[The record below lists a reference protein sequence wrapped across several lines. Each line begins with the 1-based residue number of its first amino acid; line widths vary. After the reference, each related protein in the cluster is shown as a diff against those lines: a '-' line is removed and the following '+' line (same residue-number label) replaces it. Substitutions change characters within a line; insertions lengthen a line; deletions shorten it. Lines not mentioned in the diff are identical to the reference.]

1 MMFSLSSKAIY
12 GVTALVE
19 LSHHYRS
26 GPVQIRDIATR
37 HEIPQHYLEQILS
50 ALKRTGIVRSYRGA
64 RGGYELTRHPDTI
77 SLLDVLTE
85 LEGPLG
91 IATNQQGRE
100 PLAVLWDGLQDHI
113 REFLTQSL
121 GDLIRL
127 QAAAT
132 TDADFM
138 I

>member
-1 MMFSLSSKAIY
+1 MFSLSSKAIY

-19 LSHHYRS
+19 LAHHFRS
-26 GPVQIRDIATR
+26 GPVQIRDIASR

-77 SLLDVLTE
+77 SLLDIMTE
-85 LEGPLG
+85 LEGPLVV
-91 IATNQQGRE
+91 ATHQQGRE
-100 PLAVLWDGLQDHI
+100 PLAVFWDGLQEHI

-127 QAAAT
+127 QTAGNS
-132 TDADFM
+132 DADYM

>member
-1 MMFSLSSKAIY
+1 MFSLSSKAIY

-19 LSHHYRS
+19 LAHHHRS

-50 ALKRTGIVRSYRGA
+50 ALKRSGIVRSYRGA

-77 SLLDVLTE
+77 SLLDIMTE
-85 LEGPLG
+85 LEGPLSV
-91 IATNQQGRE
+91 ANNPQGRQ
-100 PLAVLWDGLQDHI
+100 PLAFLWDDMQDHI
-113 REFLTQSL
+113 RKFLSQSL

-127 QAAAT
+127 QTAAT
-132 TDADFM
+132 ADADFM

>member
-1 MMFSLSSKAIY
+1 
-12 GVTALVE
+12 VE
-19 LSHHYRS
+19 LAHHFRS

-64 RGGYELTRHPDTI
+64 RGGYELTRHPDSI
-77 SLLDVLTE
+77 SLLDIMTE
-85 LEGPLG
+85 LEGPFCV
-91 IATNQQGRE
+91 ATNQQGRE
-100 PLAVLWDGLQDHI
+100 PLAFLWDGMQAHI
-113 REFLTQSL
+113 ESFLTQSL
-121 GDLIRL
+121 GDLIRI
-127 QAAAT
+127 QTAAT

>member
-1 MMFSLSSKAIY
+1 MFSLSSKAIY

-19 LSHHYRS
+19 LAHHYRS

-77 SLLDVLTE
+77 SLLDVMTE
-85 LEGPLG
+85 LEGPLVV
-91 IATNQQGRE
+91 ATNQQGRE
-100 PLAVLWDGLQDHI
+100 PLAVFWDGLQDHI
-113 REFLTQSL
+113 REYLTQSL

-127 QAAAT
+127 QTSAT

>member
-1 MMFSLSSKAIY
+1 MFTLSSKAIY

-19 LSHHYRS
+19 LAHHYRS

-37 HEIPQHYLEQILS
+37 HEMPQHYLEQILS
-50 ALKRTGIVRSYRGA
+50 ALKRTGMVRSYRGA

-85 LEGPLG
+85 LEGPLVV
-91 IATNQQGRE
+91 ATNQQGRQ
-100 PLAVLWDGLQDHI
+100 PLAVFWDGLQERI
-113 REFLTQSL
+113 RGFLTQSL

-127 QAAAT
+127 QSAAG